1 MEGSRPNRLPTQL
14 HPCTPD
20 MRVADFIAERLKVL
34 GCTDVYMVTGG
45 AAMHLNDAFAKTFGN
60 HVHCLHHEQSCA
72 IAAESFA
79 RITGRPCIVNVTAGP
94 GGINAIN
101 GVFGAFVDSI
111 PMIVVSGQAKRE
123 TLLANCKTDGLR
135 QLGDQEVDIIRMV
148 SGICKSS
155 VLIQDPLLIQQAV
168 DQAYQLATSGRPGPV
183 WLDVP
188 IDVQATPLPASFE
201 AWLVGDCNAGQS
213 LHGKDPEATEQEL
226 VELATHLLRDE
237 RPVLYVGSGIR
248 QAGAYHEFL
257 SFLEDWPLAT
267 VTGWNS
273 NDLLWDDHP
282 CYSGRPGSVGNR
294 AGNFA
299 VQFAGAVLT
308 VGCRLNIRQVSFNW
322 KSFAKHAWTCHLDID
337 PAELN
342 KPTLA
347 SDLKIRATCKG
358 FFPRLSKALTEVA
371 ASQGVDTHQVRS
383 HWHSWRDWL
392 KQQLQTYTAI
402 SHALPIQR
410 GCVNP
415 YRLIDRLTDFLPEGS
430 TTVCADGTACVVGF
444 QAAIFKRSQ
453 RMFHNSGCA
462 SMGYDLPAA
471 IGAYHASQAPV
482 TCLAGDGSIMM
493 NLQELAFI
501 GGKQLPVKI
510 ILLNNLGY
518 HSIRQTQNNYFPDNP
533 VGCGAESGL
542 PFPKFSNLCQGFE
555 LDYQRLD
562 DELDLES
569 SIETLYS
576 HNRPS
581 LLEVILDLRQEFAPK
596 LASKKLADGSMVT
609 AELEDMSPLLGDET
623 LANLQA
629 AAMAIR

>member
-1 MEGSRPNRLPTQL
+1 
-14 HPCTPD
+14 

-45 AAMHLNDAFAKTFGN
+45 AAMHLNDAFAKAFGQR
-60 HVHCLHHEQSCA
+60 VHCLHHEQSCA
-72 IAAESFA
+72 MAAESFA

-101 GVFGAFVDSI
+101 GVFGAYVDSI

-123 TLLANCKTDGLR
+123 TLLANCNTPGLR
-135 QLGDQEVDIIRMV
+135 QLGDQEVDIVRMV
-148 SGICKSS
+148 SGVCKVS
-155 VLIQDPLLIQQAV
+155 VLIQDPLQIQQAV
-168 DQAYQLATSGRPGPV
+168 DEAYRQATTGRPGPV

-188 IDVQATPLPASFE
+188 IDVQATPLPPGYAE
-201 AWLVGDCNAGQS
+201 AGQQNDDTTAFNEAR
-213 LHGKDPEATEQEL
+213 DPEVSEQDL
-226 VELATHLLRDE
+226 LELAAHLLSDE

-248 QAGAYHEFL
+248 QGGAYQEFL
-257 SFLEDWPLAT
+257 DFLDRWPMVT

-273 NDLLWDDHP
+273 NDLLWDEHP
-282 CYSGRPGSVGNR
+282 CYCGRPGSVGNR

-299 VQFAGAVLT
+299 VQYAGAVLT

-322 KSFAKHAWTCHLDID
+322 KSFAKNAWTCHLDID
-337 PAELN
+337 QAELN

-347 SDLKIRATCKG
+347 SDLKLRATCKG
-358 FFPRLSKALTEVA
+358 FFPRLAQTLADVA
-371 ASQGVDTHQVRS
+371 SVRGLDLERVRS
-383 HWHSWRDWL
+383 HWQTWRNWL
-392 KQQLQTYTAI
+392 KQQLHTYTAV
-402 SHALPIQR
+402 SHALPSQT
-410 GCVNP
+410 GHVNP
-415 YRLIDRLTDFLPEGS
+415 YRLIDRLTNHLPQGA

-444 QAAIFKRSQ
+444 QAAIFKPGQ

-471 IGAYHASQAPV
+471 IGAYHATQAPV

-501 GGKQLPVKI
+501 GGKQLPIKI
-510 ILLNNLGY
+510 VLLNNQGY

-542 PFPKFSNLCQGFE
+542 PFPKFSSLCQGFE
-555 LDYQRLD
+555 LDYSLLNDEQNLD
-562 DELDLES
+562 TAIQS
-569 SIETLYS
+569 LYA
-576 HNRPS
+576 NDRPA
-581 LLEVILDLRQEFAPK
+581 LLEVVLDLRQEFAPK

-623 LANLQA
+623 MATIQA

>member
-1 MEGSRPNRLPTQL
+1 
-14 HPCTPD
+14 

-45 AAMHLNDAFAKTFGN
+45 AAMHLNDAFAKAFGTK
-60 HVHCLHHEQSCA
+60 VHCLHHEQSCA

-94 GGINAIN
+94 GAINAIN
-101 GVFGAFVDSI
+101 GVFGAYVDSI

-123 TLLANCKTDGLR
+123 TLLANCPTEGLR

-155 VLIQDPLLIQQAV
+155 VLIRDPLQIAEAV
-168 DQAYQLATSGRPGPV
+168 DEAYQRATHGRPGPV

-188 IDVQATPLPASFE
+188 IDVQATPLPAPYQE
-201 AWLVGDCNAGQS
+201 MVGLPMGDEVQ
-213 LHGKDPEATEQEL
+213 LQVTDPEASDDEL
-226 VELATHLLRDE
+226 VELAAHLLTDE
-237 RPVLYVGSGIR
+237 RPVLYVGSGVR
-248 QAGAYHEFL
+248 QAGAYREFL

-273 NDLLWDDHP
+273 NDLLWDDHS

-322 KSFAKHAWTCHLDID
+322 KSFAKNAWTCHLDID
-337 PAELN
+337 QAELD
-342 KPTLA
+342 KPTLS

-358 FFPRLSKALTEVA
+358 FFPRLSQALREVA
-371 ASQGVDTHQVRS
+371 ASQGVDLDRVKS
-383 HWHSWRDWL
+383 HWQAWRAWL
-392 KQQLQTYTAI
+392 KLQLQTYNAV
-402 SHALPIQR
+402 SHALPTQD
-410 GCVNP
+410 GHVNP
-415 YRLIDRLTDFLPEGS
+415 YRLIDRLTNHLSEGA

-444 QAAIFKRSQ
+444 QAAIFKPKQ

-471 IGAYHASQAPV
+471 IGAYHATQAPV

-501 GGKQLPVKI
+501 GGKQLPIKI

-518 HSIRQTQNNYFPDNP
+518 HSIRQTQTNYFPDNP

-555 LDYQRLD
+555 LDYSILSDERHLD
-562 DELDLES
+562 S
-569 SIETLYS
+569 SIEALYA
-576 HNRPS
+576 NDRPA

-623 LANLQA
+623 MAKLQA
-629 AAMAIR
+629 TAMAIR

>member
-1 MEGSRPNRLPTQL
+1 
-14 HPCTPD
+14 
-20 MRVADFIAERLKVL
+20 MRVADFIAERLKFL

-45 AAMHLNDAFAKTFGN
+45 AAMHLNDAFAKAFGS

-94 GGINAIN
+94 GSINAIN
-101 GVFGAFVDSI
+101 GVFGAYVDSI
-111 PMIVVSGQAKRE
+111 PMIVVSGQSKRE
-123 TLLANCKTDGLR
+123 TLLANSKTEGLR

-155 VLIQDPLLIQQAV
+155 VLIQDPLQIHQAV
-168 DQAYQLATSGRPGPV
+168 DEAYHRATSGRPGPV

-188 IDVQATPLPASFE
+188 IDVQATPLPKELEILIGLDLNVHGIHQVRDPYAS
-201 AWLVGDCNAGQS
+201 
-213 LHGKDPEATEQEL
+213 EQDL
-226 VELATHLLRDE
+226 VELATHLLSDE

-248 QAGAYHEFL
+248 QGGAYQEFL
-257 SFLEDWPLAT
+257 AFLEGWPLAT

-282 CYSGRPGSVGNR
+282 CYCGRPGSVGNR

-299 VQFAGAVLT
+299 VQYAGAVLT

-337 PAELN
+337 RAELD

-347 SDLKIRATCKG
+347 SDLKICATSSG
-358 FFPRLSKALTEVA
+358 FFPRLAEVLTDMAVI
-371 ASQGVDTHQVRS
+371 SGIDLDRVRS
-383 HWHSWRDWL
+383 HWQTWRDWL
-392 KQQLQTYTAI
+392 KLQLQTYTAV
-402 SHALPIQR
+402 SHALPIQS
-410 GCVNP
+410 GHVNP
-415 YRLIDRLTDFLPEGS
+415 YRLIDRLTDHLPEGS

-444 QAAIFKRSQ
+444 QAAIFKPGQ

-462 SMGYDLPAA
+462 SMGYDLPSA
-471 IGAYHASQAPV
+471 IGAYHATQAPV

-493 NLQELAFI
+493 NLQELAYI
-501 GGKQLPVKI
+501 GGKQLPIKI
-510 ILLNNLGY
+510 VLLNNQGY

-542 PFPKFSNLCQGFE
+542 PFPKFAILCQGFE
-555 LDYQRLD
+555 LDYSLLD
-562 DELDLES
+562 SEHDLES
-569 SIETLYS
+569 SIKALYADD
-576 HNRPS
+576 RPA

-623 LANLQA
+623 MAKIQA
-629 AAMAIR
+629 AAMAIH

>member
-1 MEGSRPNRLPTQL
+1 
-14 HPCTPD
+14 
-20 MRVADFIAERLKVL
+20 MRVADFIAERLKFL
-34 GCTDVYMVTGG
+34 GCSDVYMVTGG
-45 AAMHLNDAFAKTFGN
+45 AAMHLNDAFAKSFGN
-60 HVHCLHHEQSCA
+60 QVHCLHHEQSCA

-79 RITGRPCIVNVTAGP
+79 RITGRPCVVNVTAGP
-94 GGINAIN
+94 GAINAIN

-111 PMIVVSGQAKRE
+111 PMVVVSGQAKRE
-123 TLLANCKTDGLR
+123 TLLANANTDGLR

-155 VLIQDPLLIQQAV
+155 VLIQDPLQIDQIVDAAFQQAI
-168 DQAYQLATSGRPGPV
+168 SGRPGPV

-188 IDVQATPLPASFE
+188 IDVQATPLPAVFE
-201 AWLVGDCNAGQS
+201 AKLQKPLSLDKR
-213 LHGKDPEATEQEL
+213 LHGSDPQVSDQEL
-226 VELATHLLRDE
+226 LELATHLLSDQ

-248 QAGAYHEFL
+248 QGGAYQEFL
-257 SFLEDWPLAT
+257 EFLESWPLAT

-273 NDLLWDDHP
+273 NDLLWDEHP
-282 CYSGRPGSVGNR
+282 CYVGRPGSVGNR

-299 VQFAGAVLT
+299 VQFAGAVLI

-322 KSFAKHAWTCHLDID
+322 KSFAKNAWSCHLDID
-337 PAELN
+337 RAELD

-347 SDLKIRATCKG
+347 SDLMIRATCKG
-358 FFPRLSKALTEVA
+358 FFPRLAQTLAQLSESRAIDLDRQKA
-371 ASQGVDTHQVRS
+371 
-383 HWHSWRDWL
+383 HWQAWRDWL
-392 KQQLQTYTAI
+392 KLQLQTYTAI
-402 SHALPIQR
+402 SHALPTEA
-410 GCVNP
+410 GSVNP
-415 YRLIDRLTDFLPEGS
+415 YRLIDRLTHHLQPGS

-444 QAAIFKRSQ
+444 QAAIFKPGQ

-471 IGAYHASQAPV
+471 IGAYHARQTSI

-501 GGKQLPVKI
+501 GGKQLPIKI
-510 ILLNNLGY
+510 VLLNNLGY
-518 HSIRQTQNNYFPDNP
+518 HSIRQTQKNYFPDTP

-555 LDYQRLD
+555 LDYSLLNDEADLD
-562 DELDLES
+562 R
-569 SIETLYS
+569 SIQALYATD
-576 HNRPS
+576 RPAF
-581 LLEVILDLRQEFAPK
+581 LEVILDLRQEFAPK

-623 LANLQA
+623 MAKLEA
-629 AAMAIR
+629 AAMAIQ